1 MGEVTIFLDIET
13 IPTQSAEARERIAAG
28 VKPPASMKKADT
40 IAKWE
45 AEDKPAAVEAA
56 IAKTSFDAAHGHIC
70 TIGFAFNGD
79 PALSYHAYSLLQ
91 ERQILSWFF
100 DHISTHHHVTF
111 VGHYISGFDLPFIL
125 RRAVVLGV
133 PIPQCIPRDPK
144 PWGGQVFDTMTAW
157 AGTRDTISM
166 NDLCAALGIEGKGEG
181 LDGSQIAQAWLDG
194 RHDEIAAYCE
204 ADVERTREIWRKF
217 KAVNW

>member
-13 IPTQSAEARERIAAG
+13 LPAQTAEAHLRIAAG
-28 VKPPASMKKADT
+28 VKPPASMKKADA

-45 AEDKPAAVEAA
+45 TEDKPAAVQSA

-70 TIGFAFNGD
+70 TIGFALDEN
-79 PALSYHAYSLLQ
+79 PAQSIHLNHVADEAELLQ
-91 ERQILSWFF
+91 TFF
-100 DHISTHHHVTF
+100 AAIHTQHHLTF
-111 VGHYISGFDLPFIL
+111 VGHYITGFDLPFIL

-133 PIPQCIPRDPK
+133 QIPRCIPRDPK

-166 NDLCAALGIEGKGEG
+166 NDLCAALGIDGKGDG

-194 RHDEIAAYCE
+194 RHKEIAAYCQS
-204 ADVERTREIWRKF
+204 DVERTRQIWRKF
-217 KAVNW
+217 QAVNW